1 MDQPLLRL
9 ALLGFDEAQTQR
21 LTAWAGTALP
31 ERPIWRVVAM
41 EQADAWCV
49 AGPAVK
55 SMEQGMLSVRTG
67 LARQPL
73 IKLNPAEMERP
84 VAFGLPLPAGLQV
97 AASFDAASEAGFRAS
112 LQRLVDSLRVL
123 RSQFALSTELARRED
138 ELRPEIYHVSDGGQL
153 LAVVDLVNWQVGFLP
168 TLRPAELGTA
178 AWDRR
183 PPGAADI
190 PNTFI
195 KLSVTRLM
203 WVYASRV
210 QADVLPPRYRKH
222 VIYLRSLPDLPVS
235 WMHDEHLLLLREL
248 HRDPANFDDLRLRT
262 SLPAETLA
270 PSLGA
275 LYFSGCLT
283 TNPDNAGQIATQKI
297 KTPRQPAT
305 PAPVAVF
312 VPGMR
317 DDDAVRMPANMD
329 PTAPAPL
336 GLR

>member
-9 ALLGFDEAQTQR
+9 ALLGFEDAQTQR
-21 LTAWAGTALP
+21 LSAWAASALP
-31 ERPIWRVVAM
+31 DRPVWRVVPM

-49 AGPAVK
+49 AGPAVQAMDK
-55 SMEQGMLSVRTG
+55 GMLSVRTG

-73 IKLNPAEMERP
+73 VKLNPAEMERP

-97 AASFDAASEAGFRAS
+97 AASFDPASEGAYRAS

-123 RSQFALSTELARRED
+123 RTQFVLGTELARRED

-168 TLRPAELGTA
+168 TLRPAELGPA
-178 AWDRR
+178 AWLRR

-190 PNTFI
+190 PNSFI

-248 HRDPANFDDLRLRT
+248 HRDPADFDDLLLRT
-262 SLPAETLA
+262 SLDAGSLA
-270 PSLGA
+270 TSLGA

-297 KTPRQPAT
+297 KTARQP

-312 VPGMR
+312 VPGLR
-317 DDDAVRMPANMD
+317 DDDDVRMPANMD